1 MNEGLEYIG
10 KYRRIIEKK
19 EKAGKLCNILHI
31 VKLDDDCG
39 EWVLDTGHVSDYRRI
54 YRTRIYNHRKS
65 SDVDEWAY
73 RQRGDYEEK
82 SVNKIFYDKNGR

>member
-1 MNEGLEYIG
+1 MMNEGLEYIG

-39 EWVLDTGHVSDYRRI
+39 E
-54 YRTRIYNHRKS
+54 
-65 SDVDEWAY
+65 
-73 RQRGDYEEK
+73 
-82 SVNKIFYDKNGR
+82 